1 MKKQKVFE
9 LARKHSRQW
18 PYLVE
23 LQLGW
28 LTELVKDV
36 EKQQQVSYAELCER
50 FASRG
55 MSASECAAAIRAM
68 R

>member
-1 MKKQKVFE
+1 MEKQKVFE
-9 LARKHSRQW
+9 LARKYSRKW

-28 LTELVKDV
+28 VIALVKDV
-36 EKQQQVSYAELCER
+36 EKQQRVACAELCER

-55 MSASECAAAIRAM
+55 MTASECSAAIRAM
-68 R
+68 K

>member
-36 EKQQQVSYAELCER
+36 EKQTRISCAELCER
-50 FASRG
+50 FASRE
-55 MSASECAAAIRAM
+55 MSASECAAAIRDK